1 MRSYEK
7 PKSSNQNSPPQ
18 PRVFARR
25 KPSSQPVRTAPTDE
39 QASRIQL
46 AMLVQEHR
54 DLDAAILALFEAKI
68 SDPLLITRMKKRK
81 LQIKDEIALLEG

>member
-7 PKSSNQNSPPQ
+7 PKSLSKHSLSL

-25 KPSSQPVRTAPTDE
+25 KPFSQPPRIAPTDE

-54 DLDAAILALFEAKI
+54 DLDAAISALFEAKI
-68 SDPLLITRMKKRK
+68 GDPLLITRMKKRK
-81 LQIKDEIALLEG
+81 LQIKDEIALIEG